1 MRSIL
6 YCAGCAVAVV
16 VAVLLLAGDRVL
28 FERLAFAGLI
38 VGQFLAV
45 VFAAAPTGVGSS
57 AGKLTRQ
64 RRPLPVETGRASLSA
79 SAGRPA
85 VMS

>member
-1 MRSIL
+1 MRSIH
-6 YCAGCAVAVV
+6 YSAGCAVAVV
-16 VAVLLLAGDRVL
+16 VALLLLAGDRVL
-28 FERLAFAGLI
+28 LERLAFAGLI

-45 VFAAAPTGVGSS
+45 IFAAAPAGVGSS

-64 RRPLPVETGRASLSA
+64 RRPLPSETDRASLST
-79 SAGRPA
+79 SAGRPV